1 MGHIECGAKPLLVQ
15 NGTSNVKTASKMG
28 HVTPLPTAPDLLS
41 TAKVLKVLSFFSFGC
56 SSSGPEWDF
65 QYQNCLQN
73 GPCDTSTN
81 CPRPTEH
88 SQSAES
94 ALILLLWLFLFWSRM
109 GLPMSKLPPKWAMW
123 HLYQLPPTYWA
134 QPRCWKCSPSAPLA
148 GTLLGQNSLSVLE
161 VLTLKKFCSQTE
173 LQIWDWVGCIILLEG
188 APPPDCIKKF
198 KVRKVLFPSPQ

>member
-1 MGHIECGAKPLLVQ
+1 MSKLPPKWAMWHLYQLPPTYWAQPKCWKCSHSSPLAVPLLVQ
-15 NGTSNVKTASKMG
+15 NGTSNIKTASKMG
-28 HVTPLPTAPDLLS
+28 HVTPLPTA
-41 TAKVLKVLSFFSFGC
+41 
-56 SSSGPEWDF
+56 
-65 QYQNCLQN
+65 
-73 GPCDTSTN
+73 
-81 CPRPTEH
+81 PRPTEH

-188 APPPDCIKKF
+188 APPPDCIKKI
-198 KVRKVLFPSPQ
+198 